1 MLCPSQE
8 RSRCYQGY
16 CLPYPFLLSIH
27 PFLSD
32 RPCKIVDMSTSKTGK
47 HGHAKVH
54 LVGIDVRSLFSLSP
68 NKNKKKPPF
77 FISLRSSLEKNMS
90 VHITSIVYMESI
102 YQSSSSNRKISLLPL
117 TTWMFPMSLVLN
129 TNL

>member
-68 NKNKKKPPF
+68 NKTKKNLLSLSHLDLHWKKICQSISPLS
-77 FISLRSSLEKNMS
+77 FIWNQFINLPHLTGRSLSFHSQHGCS
-90 VHITSIVYMESI
+90 QCHSY
-102 YQSSSSNRKISLLPL
+102 
-117 TTWMFPMSLVLN
+117 
-129 TNL
+129 